1 MCGTI
6 LEISTDDH
14 EQRKRCGTC
23 RRRFEVQAAYD
34 LASGRNE
41 LQVHY
46 LTDQNER
53 TGETCVIGSSTTIVN
68 SNPALPG
75 VAIEPEPPTEAL
87 YNCTCGALLLLQKK
101 HYEQRVRCPDCSA
114 RLLGF
119 MLFDPAANAF
129 SLQTFTLVDPP
140 SGKTQVLPK
149 L

>member
-1 MCGTI
+1 MCGVI

-14 EQRKRCGTC
+14 EQRKQCGTC

-68 SNPALPG
+68 S
-75 VAIEPEPPTEAL
+75 TL
-87 YNCTCGALLLLQKK
+87 YNCTCGSLLLLQKK

-140 SGKTQVLPK
+140 TGKTQVLPK